1 MPETRIIFI
10 IDKIII
16 VIIITIVDKVVI
28 MHIVNVTISIVI
40 IIIGIYSTL
49 PEKVLGY
56 ILQ

>member
-10 IDKIII
+10 IDNIII

-49 PEKVLGY
+49 PGKVLGI